1 MVRRKYWLKKPNRKE
16 TNEQLEEKEED
27 EKKKEEKEKE
37 KEKKKPNEKN
47 EKKIT
52 VAPKKKTVEQI
63 QSIKDAESRMKQIRK
78 NFMKL
83 HNQEEREEYLLT
95 LDKISHKF
103 QHEQC
108 K

>member
-1 MVRRKYWLKKPNRKE
+1 
-16 TNEQLEEKEED
+16 LEEKEED
-27 EKKKEEKEKE
+27 EKKKEEKEK
-37 KEKKKPNEKN
+37 KKPNEKT

-52 VAPKKKTVEQI
+52 AAPKKKTVEEI
-63 QSIKDAESRMKQIRK
+63 QSIKDAENRMKQIRK

-95 LDKISHKF
+95 LDKISYKF